1 VTAGAAPRV
10 AAAPEDRNSG
20 VAVPAAGARRHGRH
34 ERYRRHERRGVLAL
48 LGVVALLLALA
59 LAPAGPAAATAEAG
73 PVAQAPPVA
82 EGVPEEVAQW
92 YRTEAAEVIRT
103 QGGSELDLSAEQRS
117 AVEIGLVRTV
127 STWSAGFRSAGD
139 PDPPLETTARWV
151 APLSLDGQGV
161 GVLVAGLDDNG
172 VVGAQ
177 QLRAAP
183 DLAGD
188 LLGLGPSQP
197 AVHDVPLDAW
207 FTVTAGEVMPLDDA
221 ARASLAGAVALDVY
235 RPFVQERYA
244 VADPNQPGSA
254 VPDEHSWAP
263 AAWVAAALLL
273 LLGWAGVVVWLRHE
287 GDGAEVREARPARPR
302 PRTRSR
308 DAQR

>member
-1 VTAGAAPRV
+1 M
-10 AAAPEDRNSG
+10 
-20 VAVPAAGARRHGRH
+20 
-34 ERYRRHERRGVLAL
+34 LAL
-48 LGVVALLLALA
+48 LGLFAMLLA
-59 LAPAGPAAATAEAG
+59 LAPAGQAAATAEAG
-73 PVAQAPPVA
+73 PVAQAPAVA

-92 YRTEAAEVIRT
+92 FRTEAADVIRT
-103 QGGSELDLSAEQRS
+103 QGGAELDLSAEQRG

-127 STWSAGFRSAGD
+127 STWSAGFRSDGD

-151 APLSLDGQGV
+151 APLSVDGEGV
-161 GVLVAGLDDNG
+161 GVLVAGLGGNG
-172 VVGAQ
+172 DVGAQ

-183 DLAGD
+183 DLAGA
-188 LLGLGPSQP
+188 LLGLGPTQP

-207 FTVTAGEVMPLDDA
+207 FTVASSEVLPLDDA

-254 VPDEHSWAP
+254 LPDQHSWAP

-273 LLGWAGVVVWLRHE
+273 LLGWAGVVVWLRRE
-287 GDGAEVREARPARPR
+287 GEGGEVREARPARPR
-302 PRTRSR
+302 PRPRSR
-308 DAQR
+308 RAPR